1 MYPGKPELNLQ
12 GAHKAAGT
20 VRRQYLCGR
29 GNVRMTWFKEVVF
42 MLLIRIRGGT
52 RKKNP
57 ETKSLLPGK
66 AKKRIEFWIGINC
79 IHCNTKYL

>member
-1 MYPGKPELNLQ
+1 
-12 GAHKAAGT
+12 
-20 VRRQYLCGR
+20 
-29 GNVRMTWFKEVVF
+29 MTWFKEVVF